1 MINLDII
8 KVMDDTLS
16 NKIAAGEVVE
26 RPASIVKELVENS
39 IDAESTVIEIA
50 LEEAGLMK
58 IRVTDNGKGMS
69 ERDAVRAFERH
80 ATSKISNEHDL
91 FRIRT
96 LGFRGE
102 ALASIASVS
111 KVDLW
116 TSDGESSGTEVHI
129 DGGRLVKHEKAAFRK
144 GTDITISQLFFNT
157 PARLKYMK
165 TIQTELGHTIG
176 LVNRLALSHPNI
188 AFKLTHHSQTLLQTS
203 GSGDQLRVISDI
215 YGMAVARKMVPFKGE
230 NADYAIHG
238 YVTLPEM
245 TRASR
250 NYMTTIVNGRWIQ
263 SHAINRVIL
272 DAYHTFLPI
281 GRFPIAVLNIDGDPF
296 LTDVNVHPSKQQI
309 RMSKESELLK
319 LIQESIQQTVRSKV
333 TIPGVIKKETP
344 KQKSEQA
351 SFWTEV
357 KHEPKRQT
365 VSVSELSPA
374 VVTQSERSEPS
385 SDTAHTVPNIN
396 PALEP
401 EKEPEIQKIT
411 ETVENVQV
419 TENHWQIQETPEP
432 IHSNIEQEQEQEEEK
447 SQIPASNRFPMLFP
461 VGQVHGT
468 YIIAQNE
475 DGFYMIDQHA
485 AQERIKYEYF
495 RDKLKQ
501 AENEERQLLLL
512 PLQFHYS
519 TDEKVKIEENKQLL
533 DEVGIYLEEFGPTS
547 YVVREFP
554 TWFPDG
560 EETTIIE
567 DIIEQVLHTR
577 KIDIGKLREEAA
589 IMMSCKRSI
598 KANHYLTS
606 KDMEVLLKDL
616 SETQNPYTCPHGRPV
631 LIHFT
636 TYEIEKMFK
645 RVM

>member
-1 MINLDII
+1 
-8 KVMDDTLS
+8 MDDTLS

-26 RPASIVKELVENS
+26 RPASIVKELVENA
-39 IDAESTVIEIA
+39 IDAGSTVIEIA

-69 ERDAVRAFERH
+69 EKDAVLAFERH
-80 ATSKISNEHDL
+80 ATSKITNEHDL

-102 ALASIASVS
+102 ALASISSVA
-111 KVDLW
+111 KIDLW
-116 TSDGESSGTEVHI
+116 TSDGEENGTSVHI
-129 DGGRLVKHEKAAFRK
+129 EGGQLIKNAKAALRK
-144 GTDITISQLFFNT
+144 GTDITVSQLFYNT

-188 AFKLTHHSQTLLQTS
+188 AFKLMHHSQTLLQTT
-203 GSGDQLRVISDI
+203 GSNDQLRVISDI
-215 YGMAVARKMVPFKGE
+215 YGMTVARKMIPFKAE
-230 NADYAIHG
+230 NADYHIHG

-263 SHAINRVIL
+263 SYAINRVIL
-272 DAYHTFLPI
+272 EAFHTFLPI
-281 GRFPIAVLNIDGDPF
+281 GRFPIVVINIEGDPF

-309 RMSKESELLK
+309 RMSKESELLT
-319 LIQESIQQTVRSKV
+319 LIQKTIQQAVRGNVQIPDAVKKEKKKPSEQTTLWTPSPSPVQQSTESASEAPRQSAPQEEQSEASHMGGQAPYVEKELSRQIEGSSKV
-333 TIPGVIKKETP
+333 TNEWV
-344 KQKSEQA
+344 
-351 SFWTEV
+351 V
-357 KHEPKRQT
+357 HEPT
-365 VSVSELSPA
+365 A
-374 VVTQSERSEPS
+374 VEPPTTEER
-385 SDTAHTVPNIN
+385 N
-396 PALEP
+396 PDVESIRAD
-401 EKEPEIQKIT
+401 EK
-411 ETVENVQV
+411 N
-419 TENHWQIQETPEP
+419 ND
-432 IHSNIEQEQEQEEEK
+432 
-447 SQIPASNRFPMLFP
+447 FPMLFP

-485 AQERIKYEYF
+485 AQERIKYEFF
-495 RDKLKQ
+495 RDKLKE

-519 TDEKVKIEENKQLL
+519 ADEKVKIEENKQVLN
-533 DEVGIYLEEFGPTS
+533 DVGIYLEEFGPTA

-554 TWFPDG
+554 TWFPEG
-560 EETTIIE
+560 EETEIIE
-567 DIIEQVLHTR
+567 EMIEQILHTR
-577 KIDIGKLREEAA
+577 HVNIGKVREEAA

-598 KANHYLTS
+598 KANHHLTLQ
-606 KDMEVLLKDL
+606 DMERLIEDL
-616 SETQNPYTCPHGRPV
+616 GQAENPFTCPHGRPV

>member
-1 MINLDII
+1 MISLDII
-8 KVMDDTLS
+8 QVMDDTLS

-26 RPASIVKELVENS
+26 RPASIVKELVENA
-39 IDAESTVIEIA
+39 IDAGSTVIEIA

-69 ERDAVRAFERH
+69 EKDAILAFERH
-80 ATSKISNEHDL
+80 ATSKIINEHDL

-102 ALASIASVS
+102 ALASISSVA
-111 KVDLW
+111 KIDLW
-116 TSDGESSGTEVHI
+116 TSDGEKNGTAVHI
-129 DGGRLVKHEKAAFRK
+129 EGGELMKHEKAALRK
-144 GTDITISQLFFNT
+144 GTDITVSQLFYNT

-188 AFKLTHHSQTLLQTS
+188 AFKLTHHSQNLLQTT
-203 GSGDQLRVISDI
+203 GSSDQLRVISDI
-215 YGMAVARKMVPFKGE
+215 YGMTVARKMIAFKGE
-230 NADYAIHG
+230 NADYNIYG

-263 SHAINRVIL
+263 SYAINRVIL
-272 DAYHTFLPI
+272 EAFHTFLPI
-281 GRFPIAVLNIDGDPF
+281 GRYPIVVMNIEGDPF

-309 RMSKESELLK
+309 RMSKESELLT
-319 LIQESIQQTVRSKV
+319 LIQETVQKAVRGKV
-333 TIPGVIKKETP
+333 QIPDAVKKEKKKP
-344 KQKSEQA
+344 SEQTTLWTA
-351 SFWTEV
+351 SLPTRKEEIIEEAPISTPFV
-357 KHEPKRQT
+357 
-365 VSVSELSPA
+365 PA
-374 VVTQSERSEPS
+374 V
-385 SDTAHTVPNIN
+385 
-396 PALEP
+396 
-401 EKEPEIQKIT
+401 EKELTPVEQTSSFEPYTPIESPREAQDEWIVHESTSIDERATDIAT
-411 ETVENVQV
+411 EKEND
-419 TENHWQIQETPEP
+419 
-432 IHSNIEQEQEQEEEK
+432 
-447 SQIPASNRFPMLFP
+447 FPMLFP

-485 AQERIKYEYF
+485 AQERIKYEFF
-495 RDKLKQ
+495 RDKLKEV
-501 AENEERQLLLL
+501 ENEERQLLLL

-519 TDEKVKIEENKQLL
+519 ADEKMKVEENKQILN
-533 DEVGIYLEEFGPTS
+533 DVGIYLEEFGPTS

-560 EETTIIE
+560 EETEIIE
-567 DIIEQVLHTR
+567 EMIEQILEARNVN
-577 KIDIGKLREEAA
+577 IGKVREEAA

-598 KANHYLTS
+598 KANHHLTLQ
-606 KDMEVLLKDL
+606 DMERLIQDL
-616 SETQNPYTCPHGRPV
+616 GRAENPFTCPHGRPV

-636 TYEIEKMFK
+636 TYEVEKMFK

>member
-1 MINLDII
+1 
-8 KVMDDTLS
+8 MDDSLS

-39 IDAESTVIEIA
+39 IDANSTVIEIA
-50 LEEAGLMK
+50 LEEAGLTK

-69 ERDAVRAFERH
+69 KQDAVQAFERH

-111 KVDLW
+111 KVELW
-116 TSDGESSGTEVHI
+116 TSDGEKTGTEVYL
-129 DGGRLVKHEKAAFRK
+129 DGGQVVKHDNAAFRK
-144 GTDITISQLFFNT
+144 GTDITVSQLFFNT

-188 AFKLTHHSQTLLQTS
+188 AFKLTHFSQTLLQTS
-203 GSGDQLRVISDI
+203 GSGDQLRVLADI
-215 YGMAVARKMVPFKGE
+215 YGMTAARKMVSFKE
-230 NADYAIHG
+230 SNADYAVHG
-238 YVTLPEM
+238 FVSLPEM

-263 SHAINRVIL
+263 SYAINRAVI
-272 DAYHTFLPI
+272 DAFHTFLPI
-281 GRFPIAVLNIDGDPF
+281 GRFPIAVINIEGDPF

-309 RMSKESELLK
+309 RMSKEGELLTIVK
-319 LIQESIQQTVRSKV
+319 ESIRTA
-333 TIPGVIKKETP
+333 I
-344 KQKSEQA
+344 QKSII
-351 SFWTEV
+351 V
-357 KHEPKRQT
+357 P
-365 VSVSELSPA
+365 SVQKNEA
-374 VVTQSERSEPS
+374 VQQKPS
-385 SDTAHTVPNIN
+385 
-396 PALEP
+396 
-401 EKEPEIQKIT
+401 
-411 ETVENVQV
+411 VQV
-419 TENHWQIQETPEP
+419 KLWDSPPSEKRPSYVPKTEPI
-432 IHSNIEQEQEQEEEK
+432 IHSNESNEQQRPTVDQTPYEPAVEQVEKDEWAVKETMPSIEESEIEPSEIGE
-447 SQIPASNRFPMLFP
+447 SETASTSTFPKLYP

-468 YIIAQNE
+468 YIVAQNE
-475 DGFYMIDQHA
+475 DGFFMIDQHA

-495 RDKLKQ
+495 RDKLKEP
-501 AENEERQLLLL
+501 ANEERQLLLV
-512 PLQFHYS
+512 PLTFHYS
-519 TDEKVKIEENKQLL
+519 ADEKLRIEEGKKLL
-533 DEVGIYLEEFGPTS
+533 EDVGIYLEEFGPTS
-547 YVVREFP
+547 YIVREFP

-560 EETTIIE
+560 EETVIIE
-567 DIIEQVLHTR
+567 DLIEQLLESGKT
-577 KIDIGKLREEAA
+577 DIGKLREEAA

-598 KANHYLTS
+598 KANHYLTIP
-606 KDMEVLLKDL
+606 DMERLLSDL
-616 SETQNPYTCPHGRPV
+616 SEAQNPFTCPHGRPV